1 MGYLNNQI
9 ITVDAILTKKGREL
23 LAKGDGSFN
32 ITQFALSDDE
42 VDYTLY
48 NPNHPSGSAYYGE
61 AIENMPLLEAF
72 PDETQMM
79 KYKLVTLNRGTAVMP
94 TIRLGRQSMVLTN
107 GELYDLTPQT
117 DDYLGQSGPEQSGY
131 QFTIS
136 DIRLFASFTG
146 TGVTTAAAIA
156 QANSNAQTVITNGTA
171 TSQTVI
177 GYTITGTA
185 TSIPTLFAN
194 NSRIYA
200 TLTVIG
206 LDSGARA
213 QIPVFISNRN
223 TATIRASVS

>member
-48 NPNHPSGSAYYGE
+48 NPNHPSGSAFYGE

-72 PDETQMM
+72 PDEAQMM
-79 KYKLVTLNRGTAVMP
+79 KYKLVTLPRQTAKMPILAGSGIGPLLKIPQLSSETITPETLNYLNGTKFEP
-94 TIRLGRQSMVLTN
+94 
-107 GELYDLTPQT
+107 
-117 DDYLGQSGPEQSGY
+117 SGY
-131 QFTIS
+131 SFTIS
-136 DIRLFASFTG
+136 DVRVTSQFFGS
-146 TGVTTAAAIA
+146 GVDTKAA
-156 QANSNAQTVITNGTA
+156 QALATQNSNMAITNGTS

-177 GYTITGTA
+177 GTTCSIVATGVN
-185 TSIPTLFAN
+185 TLFGAN
-194 NSRIYA
+194 NILYA
-200 TLTVIG
+200 TLIVIG

-213 QIPVFISNRN
+213 SVPLQITKTT
-223 TATIRASVS
+223 TA